1 MVALILRY
9 RPYHRPFRQPLHTH
23 HGPWSERQGW
33 LVQLRAETGAVGWG
47 EVAPLPWFGTESFS
61 SAAAH
66 LKALAAAPFL
76 PEALHQTPAHL
87 PACQFGLGSAWADL
101 QHPFPSI
108 ALTAAQLC
116 GLVPTGNAA
125 LEHWQHLYDRGHRTL
140 KWKIA
145 VTAGVTERTWADQL
159 LTALPPDTQ
168 LRLDAN
174 GGLDRDEAVR
184 WLHWCQGW
192 GDRVQFL
199 EQPLP
204 PEDWAELRDLGDR
217 FPGRVALDESVAT
230 LTQLAQVAAAGWRG
244 PVVIKGAIAG
254 FPGGWRSLCQHY
266 GLQPILSSALET
278 GVGQRAVLA
287 DWQQWTQSTGDYPA
301 LGFGIA
307 HWFADDWQG
316 LSPPDLWQRLAQ
328 GNDC

>member
-1 MVALILRY
+1 MVALALRY
-9 RPYHRPFRQPLHTH
+9 CPYRRPFRQPLRTH
-23 HGPWSERQGW
+23 HGPWSARRGW

-61 SAAAH
+61 AAAAY
-66 LKALAAAPFL
+66 LQALGAAPFL
-76 PEALHQTPAHL
+76 PAAIHQTPAPL

-101 QHPFPSI
+101 HQPCPPI
-108 ALTAAQLC
+108 ALVPSQLC
-116 GLVPTGNAA
+116 GLLPTGAAA
-125 LEHWQHLYDRGHRTL
+125 LERWPDLYDRGHRTL
-140 KWKIA
+140 KWKVA
-145 VTAGVTERTWADQL
+145 VTAGATERIWADQL
-159 LTALPPDTQ
+159 LTALPPDTH

-174 GGLDRDEAVR
+174 GGLDRNEAVR
-184 WLHWCQGW
+184 WLQWCRGW
-192 GDRVQFL
+192 GHRVQFL

-204 PEDWAELRDLGDR
+204 PQDWAGLQDLGDR

-230 LTQLAQVAAAGWRG
+230 QPQLAQVAAAGWRG

-254 FPGGWRSLCQHY
+254 FPGEWRALCQRY

-287 DWQQWTQSTGDYPA
+287 DWQRWQSFTGSQQA

-307 HWFADDWQG
+307 HWFADDWQD
-316 LSPPDLWQRLAQ
+316 LSPPALWQRLGQ
-328 GNDC
+328 GDD